1 MDFDKLTKADQPWL
15 EAYLASH
22 GGVYICPAMA
32 KAAAAEGFVEGVHF
46 HIVKPIPVSSYGL
59 YVSRRT

>member
-1 MDFDKLTKADQPWL
+1 MDFGELTKADQPWL

-22 GGVYICPAMA
+22 GGVYISPTLA

-46 HIVKPIPVSSYGL
+46 HINRPIPVDHGICIFK
-59 YVSRRT
+59 RA